1 MVAWLHSVSNGVQTI
16 ALARTLAAPATSRDR
31 PELLSDPV
39 SAAIVGM
46 NRWVNSRNPWLLD
59 VMKAC
64 LQREPAKRPA
74 IEGPNGLLEHP
85 FLQPQGQRALQL
97 YKQMSI
103 DNAIMREGIRQI
115 HEVARDRRWE
125 KEGIVQLVTK
135 VGVEKGMKGRNW

>member
-1 MVAWLHSVSNGVQTI
+1 
-16 ALARTLAAPATSRDR
+16 
-31 PELLSDPV
+31 
-39 SAAIVGM
+39 M

-97 YKQMSI
+97 YKQMSM
-103 DNAIMREGIRQI
+103 DNAIMREVIRQI

-135 VGVEKGMKGRNW
+135 VGVEKGVKGRNW